1 MIIIMEYVVICQN
14 CKVDQVQRVR
24 MAALFGVAM
33 MFVLGSTAIYSNAQ
47 GYTMGAIIL
56 VPLTIMNCLGLICP
70 VHLEDNG

>member
-1 MIIIMEYVVICQN
+1 M
-14 CKVDQVQRVR
+14 R